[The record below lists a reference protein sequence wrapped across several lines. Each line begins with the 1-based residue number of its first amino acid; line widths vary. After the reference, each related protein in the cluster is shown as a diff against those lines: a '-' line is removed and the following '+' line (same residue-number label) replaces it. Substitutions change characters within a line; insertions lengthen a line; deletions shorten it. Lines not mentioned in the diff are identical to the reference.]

1 MISSGHL
8 FLRLSFHSTPDVA
21 PGALRDIYING
32 KKLKDDHNYIA
43 MRVEE
48 RKINKHTLIFFF
60 TCRDAIEDHGGEDDD
75 NRGVD
80 KLVSGANNSDAENG
94 RSV

>member
-21 PGALRDIYING
+21 QGALRDIHIYG
-32 KKLKDDHNYIA
+32 KKLKDDHKNIGV
-43 MRVEE
+43 RVEE
-48 RKINKHTLIFFF
+48 KKIDKHTLKFFF
-60 TCRDAIEDHGGEDDD
+60 TCCDAIEDHGGEDDD

-80 KLVSGANNSDAENG
+80 ELVSGANNSDAE
-94 RSV
+94 